1 MGKSTEEEKLKE
13 NHPKKSWKKILKM
26 KIIQLMQKRNKKF
39 RLSVESK
46 DLPEKSAAGP
56 NVTLSSSSIRPPENV
71 KLQHE
76 ANSLSP
82 AAANSKPLANFA
94 PNRNVKIEKKNYLHH
109 LISEVEGY
117 GKLSDL
123 RAETDTKGEIIKK
136 ILAIEKSDEAEVLIK
151 TLALLQKFLDVH
163 AIPKE
168 GTEVKENLTKSLVM

>member
-1 MGKSTEEEKLKE
+1 M
-13 NHPKKSWKKILKM
+13 
-26 KIIQLMQKRNKKF
+26 
-39 RLSVESK
+39 RL
-46 DLPEKSAAGP
+46 LGF
-56 NVTLSSSSIRPPENV
+56 VTLSSSSIRPPENV

-136 ILAIEKSDEAEVLIK
+136 ILAIEKYDEAEVQIK
-151 TLALLQKFLDVH
+151 TLALLKKFLDSH
-163 AIPKE
+163 ANPKE
-168 GTEVKENLTKSLVM
+168 GNEVKENMT